1 MEARITTYNLHS
13 HFHRLNQM
21 ALNDPTGPNAWA
33 FGPNSIFHSFI
44 LSNMNVFN
52 LDLNVAVES
61 DSFNEAGNLL
71 RRWGVN
77 WRDVFKHWN
86 DNLKR
91 KFFSFLGEWETSLFF
106 LSLSL
111 FLSHSNMA
119 LWLL

>member
-1 MEARITTYNLHS
+1 
-13 HFHRLNQM
+13 
-21 ALNDPTGPNAWA
+21 
-33 FGPNSIFHSFI
+33 
-44 LSNMNVFN
+44 MNVFN

-106 LSLSL
+106 LLQGRL
-111 FLSHSNMA
+111 YKATHFLSNGSSKWEKTVVASEYFDGEFFKKMLPLISFLAGILEYHPPFRG
-119 LWLL
+119 